1 MNNVSSSN
9 SQKALVPELRF
20 PEFRDDWKSIKF
32 ANLFEFLSNNT
43 LSRADLSDSG
53 TVKNIHYGDV
63 LIKFGDVFSAKDNT
77 IPFVKDKT
85 QLSKNTDYLKNGDII
100 IADTAEDDTVGKATE
115 IQDITN
121 ESVVSGLHTIP
132 CRAKEDF
139 AGRFLGYYL
148 NSSAYHSQLYPLMQG
163 IKVTSISKGN
173 ISKTELKFPSINEQ
187 RKIACMLSLIDK
199 KIEAQ
204 KQMINS
210 LKLYKRGLI
219 FSLFKENNVFNSP
232 VERLPLSTLLTEYK
246 NKNSAGLRVCSVA
259 VNKGVV
265 DQVEHLGRSFSAN
278 DTSKYNQV
286 KQGDII
292 YTKSPTGDFPFGI
305 VKQNKLNEVVAVSP
319 LYGVYTPKNYEVGNL
334 LHHYFEQH
342 QNANNYI
349 KPLAQKGAKNTI
361 NITNQNFLA
370 GNVLF
375 PKNSNDIVKMSQAFE
390 TIQKQI
396 ECNELLHNQLI
407 LTKSY
412 FLQKMFI

>member
-20 PEFRDDWKSIKF
+20 PEFREEWKK
-32 ANLFEFLSNNT
+32 EK
-43 LSRADLSDSG
+43 LSDFVVRV
-53 TVKNIHYGDV
+53 TRKN
-63 LIKFGDVFSAKDNT
+63 KDNQSNLPLT
-77 IPFVKDKT
+77 ISSKDGLVDQVTYFNKKVS
-85 QLSKNTDYLKNGDII
+85 SKDMSGYYLLKNGEFAYNKSYSVGYDFGSIKRLDMYDEGALSTLYI
-100 IADTAEDDTVGKATE
+100 CFALKKHNSDFIKTYFNSLKWYKEIYMIAAEGARNHGLLNVPTEDFFDTVHTLPKSIEEQTKIAD
-115 IQDITN
+115 
-121 ESVVSGLHTIP
+121 
-132 CRAKEDF
+132 
-139 AGRFLGYYL
+139 FLTL
-148 NSSAYHSQLYPLMQG
+148 L
-163 IKVTSISKGN
+163 
-173 ISKTELKFPSINEQ
+173 EQ
-187 RKIACMLSLIDK
+187 RIL
-199 KIEAQ
+199 
-204 KQMINS
+204 KQEKLVNA

-219 FSLFKENNVFNSP
+219 FSLFKENNVFNLP

-246 NKNSAGLRVCSVA
+246 NKNSVGLRVCSVA

>member
-20 PEFRDDWKSIKF
+20 PEFRDDLKQSK
-32 ANLFEFLSNNT
+32 
-43 LSRADLSDSG
+43 LSDISVYK
-53 TVKNIHYGDV
+53 TKRATDVKSHYVSTENLLQNCMGIVPYTDKTAIDGISFSINDILLGNIRPYLKKAWLAEFDGVCSTDV
-63 LIKFGDVFSAKDNT
+63 LVLHPLKIEPSYFKYLICRDKFFTYAMSSAKGSKMPRGDKAFIMDMT
-77 IPFVKDKT
+77 IS
-85 QLSKNTDYLKNGDII
+85 L
-100 IADTAEDDTVGKATE
+100 
-115 IQDITN
+115 
-121 ESVVSGLHTIP
+121 
-132 CRAKEDF
+132 
-139 AGRFLGYYL
+139 
-148 NSSAYHSQLYPLMQG
+148 
-163 IKVTSISKGN
+163 
-173 ISKTELKFPSINEQ
+173 PSINEQ
-187 RKIACMLSLIDK
+187 KKLASMLMLIDTL
-199 KIEAQ
+199 IS
-204 KQMINS
+204 KQEKLVDE

-219 FSLFKENNVFNSP
+219 FSLFKENNVFNLP

-246 NKNSAGLRVCSVA
+246 NKNSVGLRVCSVA

>member
-20 PEFRDDWKSIKF
+20 PEFREEWKK
-32 ANLFEFLSNNT
+32 EKLSNFVVRVT
-43 LSRADLSDSG
+43 R
-53 TVKNIHYGDV
+53 KN
-63 LIKFGDVFSAKDNT
+63 KDNQSNLPLT
-77 IPFVKDKT
+77 ISSKDGLVDQVTYFNKKVS
-85 QLSKNTDYLKNGDII
+85 SKDMSGYYLLKNGEFAYNKSYSVGYDFGSIKRLDMYDEGALSTLYI
-100 IADTAEDDTVGKATE
+100 CFALKKHNSDFIKTYFNSLKWYKEIYMIAAEGARNHGLLNVPTEDFFDTVHTLPKSIEEQTKIAD
-115 IQDITN
+115 
-121 ESVVSGLHTIP
+121 
-132 CRAKEDF
+132 
-139 AGRFLGYYL
+139 FLTL
-148 NSSAYHSQLYPLMQG
+148 L
-163 IKVTSISKGN
+163 
-173 ISKTELKFPSINEQ
+173 EQ
-187 RKIACMLSLIDK
+187 RIL
-199 KIEAQ
+199 
-204 KQMINS
+204 KQEKLVNA

-219 FSLFKENNVFNSP
+219 FSLFKENNVFNLP

-246 NKNSAGLRVCSVA
+246 NKNSVGLRVCSVA

>member
-1 MNNVSSSN
+1 M
-9 SQKALVPELRF
+9 
-20 PEFRDDWKSIKF
+20 
-32 ANLFEFLSNNT
+32 
-43 LSRADLSDSG
+43 SG
-53 TVKNIHYGDV
+53 YY
-63 LIKFGDVFSAKDNT
+63 L
-77 IPFVKDKT
+77 
-85 QLSKNTDYLKNGDII
+85 LKNGEFAYNKSYSVGYDFGSIKRLDMYDEGALSTLYI
-100 IADTAEDDTVGKATE
+100 CFALKKHNSDFIKTYFNSLKWYKEIYMIAAEGARNHGLLNVPTEDFFDTVHTLPKSIEEQTKIAD
-115 IQDITN
+115 
-121 ESVVSGLHTIP
+121 
-132 CRAKEDF
+132 
-139 AGRFLGYYL
+139 FLTL
-148 NSSAYHSQLYPLMQG
+148 L
-163 IKVTSISKGN
+163 
-173 ISKTELKFPSINEQ
+173 EQ
-187 RKIACMLSLIDK
+187 RIL
-199 KIEAQ
+199 
-204 KQMINS
+204 KQEKLVNA

-219 FSLFKENNVFNSP
+219 FSLFKENNVFNLP

-246 NKNSAGLRVCSVA
+246 NKNSVGLRVCSVA

>member
-1 MNNVSSSN
+1 MQQS
-9 SQKALVPELRF
+9 K
-20 PEFRDDWKSIKF
+20 
-32 ANLFEFLSNNT
+32 
-43 LSRADLSDSG
+43 LSDISVYK
-53 TVKNIHYGDV
+53 TKRATDVKSHYISTENLLQNCMGIVPYTDETAIDGISFSINDILLGNIRPYLKKAWLAEFDGVCSTDV
-63 LIKFGDVFSAKDNT
+63 LVLHPLKIEPSYFKYLICRDKFFTYVMSSAKGSKMPRGDKACIMDMT
-77 IPFVKDKT
+77 IS
-85 QLSKNTDYLKNGDII
+85 L
-100 IADTAEDDTVGKATE
+100 
-115 IQDITN
+115 
-121 ESVVSGLHTIP
+121 
-132 CRAKEDF
+132 
-139 AGRFLGYYL
+139 
-148 NSSAYHSQLYPLMQG
+148 
-163 IKVTSISKGN
+163 
-173 ISKTELKFPSINEQ
+173 PSINEQ
-187 RKIACMLSLIDK
+187 KKLASMLMLIDTL
-199 KIEAQ
+199 IS
-204 KQMINS
+204 KQEKLVDE

-219 FSLFKENNVFNSP
+219 FSLFKENNVFNLP

-246 NKNSAGLRVCSVA
+246 NKNSVGLRVCSVA

>member
-20 PEFRDDWKSIKF
+20 PEFRKEWKK
-32 ANLFEFLSNNT
+32 EKLSNFVVRVT
-43 LSRADLSDSG
+43 R
-53 TVKNIHYGDV
+53 KN
-63 LIKFGDVFSAKDNT
+63 KDNQSNLPLT
-77 IPFVKDKT
+77 ISSKDGLVDQVTYFNKKVS
-85 QLSKNTDYLKNGDII
+85 SKDMSGYYLLKNGEFAYNKSYSVGYDFGSIKRLDMYDEGALSTLYI
-100 IADTAEDDTVGKATE
+100 CFALKKHNSDFIKTYFNSLKWYKEIYMIAAEGARNHGLLNVPTEDFFDTVHTLPKSIEEQTKIAD
-115 IQDITN
+115 
-121 ESVVSGLHTIP
+121 
-132 CRAKEDF
+132 
-139 AGRFLGYYL
+139 FLTL
-148 NSSAYHSQLYPLMQG
+148 L
-163 IKVTSISKGN
+163 
-173 ISKTELKFPSINEQ
+173 EQ
-187 RKIACMLSLIDK
+187 RIL
-199 KIEAQ
+199 
-204 KQMINS
+204 KQEKLVNV

-219 FSLFKENNVFNSP
+219 FSLFKENNVFNLP

-246 NKNSAGLRVCSVA
+246 NKNSVGLRVCSVA

>member
-20 PEFRDDWKSIKF
+20 PEFRDDLQQSK
-32 ANLFEFLSNNT
+32 
-43 LSRADLSDSG
+43 LSDISVYK
-53 TVKNIHYGDV
+53 TKRATDVKSHYISTENLLQNCMGIVPYTDETAIDGISFSINDILLGNIRPYLKKAWLAEFGGVCSTDV
-63 LIKFGDVFSAKDNT
+63 LVLHPLKIESSYFKYLICRDKFFTYVMSSAKGSKMPRGDKAFIMDMT
-77 IPFVKDKT
+77 IS
-85 QLSKNTDYLKNGDII
+85 L
-100 IADTAEDDTVGKATE
+100 
-115 IQDITN
+115 
-121 ESVVSGLHTIP
+121 
-132 CRAKEDF
+132 
-139 AGRFLGYYL
+139 
-148 NSSAYHSQLYPLMQG
+148 
-163 IKVTSISKGN
+163 
-173 ISKTELKFPSINEQ
+173 PSINEQ
-187 RKIACMLSLIDK
+187 KKLASMLMLIDTL
-199 KIEAQ
+199 IS
-204 KQMINS
+204 KQEKLVDE
-210 LKLYKRGLI
+210 LKLYKRGLV

-375 PKNSNDIVKMSQAFE
+375 LKNSNDIVKMSQAFE

-396 ECNELLHNQLI
+396 EYNELLHNQLI